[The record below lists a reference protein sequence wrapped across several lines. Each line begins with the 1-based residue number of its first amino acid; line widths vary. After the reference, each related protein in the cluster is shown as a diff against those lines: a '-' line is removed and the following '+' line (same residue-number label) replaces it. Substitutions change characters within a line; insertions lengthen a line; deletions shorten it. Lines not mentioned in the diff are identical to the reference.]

1 MCAQRTRA
9 RRLQTSHPFWP
20 HNRTMTL
27 ADRIALRLAAAGITP
42 DDPGLQQIRD
52 WNRGAALLAE
62 LADAGYR
69 KRPAGYKV

>member
-1 MCAQRTRA
+1 
-9 RRLQTSHPFWP
+9 
-20 HNRTMTL
+20 MTL
-27 ADRIALRLAAAGITP
+27 AQRIAARLAAAGITP